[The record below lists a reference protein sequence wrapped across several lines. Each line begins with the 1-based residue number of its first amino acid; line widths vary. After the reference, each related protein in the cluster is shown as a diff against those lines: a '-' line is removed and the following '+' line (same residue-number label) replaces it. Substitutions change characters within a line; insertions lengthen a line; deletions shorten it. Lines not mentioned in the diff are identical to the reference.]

1 MKDPC
6 TSKQMRSLATMHF
19 GGLAF
24 LLLGFALLYYAISTA
39 NGRALPTATQTPPT
53 ARVSVQQLSR
63 QTANPFL
70 NVFPD
75 PSGSALYVSIYGVDA
90 PAGTLFVNARI
101 GPTSHQYSYTASYS
115 NTLGAYAAT
124 VVGFTPGQDALVS
137 LNITSTAGLNTPAQ
151 SYPRLFMPA
160 GLARSV
166 QVGNGAL
173 ALSVINTDTF
183 ANDTYLA
190 FAPGVAPASAV
201 PTGYRVLNQPY
212 TINASG
218 SITGTAR
225 PLLLTFRYNATE
237 LQGDAPDSL
246 AIMQWQPVTQQW
258 LRLPSRVFPA
268 QGEVVTTIRRFTTYA
283 LMVTPTWRDDFD
295 DLSGLDLSALHQVD
309 LNLKEGVVEVLT
321 LTTNAANGVA
331 VSQPITPPVAI
342 RQWDQLFYNAVA
354 MPPTTTLTI
363 DLLDSQGRLLLADVA
378 SGTSL
383 AELDPTQYPALRL
396 RATFSATVPG
406 QSAALDEWQLS
417 WQTVQ
422 PQSYYLYLPEIR
434 R

>member
-1 MKDPC
+1 M
-6 TSKQMRSLATMHF
+6 SGQ
-19 GGLAF
+19 
-24 LLLGFALLYYAISTA
+24 
-39 NGRALPTATQTPPT
+39 PTKS
-53 ARVSVQQLSR
+53 RSVQPPNAN
-63 QTANPFL
+63 QTNPFL

-75 PSGSALYVSIYGVDA
+75 PDGRTLYVSIYGLGA
-90 PAGTLFVNARI
+90 PVSDLFVNAKI
-101 GPTSHQYSYTASYS
+101 GPTGHQYSYTASYS

-183 ANDTYLA
+183 ATNTYLA
-190 FAPGVAPASAV
+190 FAPGVAPASVV

-225 PLLLTFRYNATE
+225 PLLLTFRYNTTE
-237 LQGDAPDSL
+237 LQGAAPDSL

-258 LRLPSRVFPA
+258 LRLPSRVFSTR
-268 QGEVVTTIRRFTTYA
+268 GEVVTTIRRFTTYA

-321 LTTNAANGVA
+321 LTANAVNGVA

-342 RQWDQLFYNAVA
+342 RQWDRRHYRAVA

-396 RATFSATVPG
+396 RATFRATIPG

-422 PQSYYLYLPEIR
+422 LQSYYLYLPEIR

>member
-1 MKDPC
+1 MIP
-6 TSKQMRSLATMHF
+6 TQMRPLTTMSL
-19 GGLAF
+19 GWLA
-24 LLLGFALLYYAISTA
+24 LLLLCLVLQPG
-39 NGRALPTATQTPPT
+39 
-53 ARVSVQQLSR
+53 VSAVQDHYFLG
-63 QTANPFL
+63 QTAPGQPTENSSAQQPNTNSAPAFL

-75 PSGSALYVSIYGVDA
+75 PDGRTLYVGIYGLSA
-90 PAGTLFVNARI
+90 PVGNLFVNAKI
-101 GPTSHQYSYTASYS
+101 GPSGHQYSYTASYS

-160 GLARSV
+160 GLARTV

-173 ALSVINTDTF
+173 ALSAINTDTF
-183 ANDTYLA
+183 TNDTYLA
-190 FAPGVAPASAV
+190 FAPGFAPANVV

-237 LQGDAPDSL
+237 LQGAAPDSL

-258 LRLPSRVFPA
+258 LRLPSRIFPTR
-268 QGEVVTTIRRFTTYA
+268 GEVVTTIRRFTTYA

-295 DLSGLDLSALHQVD
+295 DLSGLDLLALHQVD
-309 LNLKEGVVEVLT
+309 LNLKDGVVEVLT
-321 LTTNAANGVA
+321 LTANAVNGVA
-331 VSQPITPPVAI
+331 VSQPITPLVAI
-342 RQWDQLFYNAVA
+342 RQWDRLLYSAVTT
-354 MPPTTTLTI
+354 PPTTTLTI

-383 AELDPTQYPALRL
+383 AELDPTQHPALRL

-406 QSAALDEWQLS
+406 QSAALDEWQIS
-417 WQTVQ
+417 WQPVQ
-422 PQSYYLYLPEIR
+422 PQSYHLYLPEIR

>member
-1 MKDPC
+1 MIP
-6 TSKQMRSLATMHF
+6 TQMRLLTTISL
-19 GGLAF
+19 GWLAL
-24 LLLGFALLYYAISTA
+24 LLLGFVLQHNA
-39 NGRALPTATQTPPT
+39 NAVQEPRLSAQTMSGQPTKS
-53 ARVSVQQLSR
+53 RSVQPPNAN
-63 QTANPFL
+63 QTNPFL

-75 PSGSALYVSIYGVDA
+75 PDGRTLYVSIYGLGA
-90 PAGTLFVNARI
+90 PVSDLFVNAKI
-101 GPTSHQYSYTASYS
+101 GPTGHQYSYTASYS

-137 LNITSTAGLNTPAQ
+137 LNITSTAGINTPAQ
-151 SYPRLFMPA
+151 SYPRFFMPA

-166 QVGNGAL
+166 QVGNGTL
-173 ALSVINTDTF
+173 ALSAINTDTF

-190 FAPGVAPASAV
+190 FAPGFAPASVV

-218 SITGTAR
+218 SITGTTR

-237 LQGDAPDSL
+237 LQGAAPDAL
-246 AIMQWQPVTQQW
+246 AIMQWQPATQQW
-258 LRLPSRVFPA
+258 LRLPSRVFSA
-268 QGEVVTTIRRFTTYA
+268 RGEVVATIRRFTTYA

-295 DLSGLDLSALHQVD
+295 DLSGLELSALHQVD

-321 LTTNAANGVA
+321 LTANAVNGVA
-331 VSQPITPPVAI
+331 VSQPITPPVSI
-342 RQWDQLFYNAVA
+342 RQWDRLLYSAVA

-363 DLLDSQGRLLLADVA
+363 DLLDSQGRLLLADVP
-378 SGTSL
+378 SGASL
-383 AELDPTQYPALRL
+383 AEFDPTQYPVLRL
-396 RATFSATVPG
+396 RAIFSATIPG

-422 PQSYYLYLPEIR
+422 PPSYYLYLPEIR